1 MTVGAAALAHY
12 PSHNYR
18 YSFFPT
24 LPNFQVDIE
33 ALRELSWSGIPPKLR
48 PDCWRILLGYAPPN
62 RERRETILARKR
74 QEYRD
79 FVPSYYEGA
88 GGANASED
96 EVTSLRQASV
106 CGRGMW

>member
-1 MTVGAAALAHY
+1 M
-12 PSHNYR
+12 
-18 YSFFPT
+18 
-24 LPNFQVDIE
+24 
-33 ALRELSWSGIPPKLR
+33 
-48 PDCWRILLGYAPPN
+48 LGYAPPN

-96 EVTSLRQASV
+96 EVTSLRQAS
-106 CGRGMW
+106 GRGGGCGGLSLLRVLLLGWTDCHDWTILTAHQGTT